1 MFSRVMLA
9 LDLLELTPRILD
21 VFYSVCLDPETEVY
35 LLHVVKKA
43 ENFARSSAYY
53 KRQTGLRVLV
63 SYYRSSPSR

>member
-9 LDLLELTPRILD
+9 LDLSELTPRILD

-43 ENFARSSAYY
+43 ENFAKSSAY
-53 KRQTGLRVLV
+53 
-63 SYYRSSPSR
+63 

>member
-9 LDLLELTPRILD
+9 LDLSELTPRILD

-43 ENFARSSAYY
+43 EWHRTSKKPDTIKWKSCGKAIRMC
-53 KRQTGLRVLV
+53 
-63 SYYRSSPSR
+63 